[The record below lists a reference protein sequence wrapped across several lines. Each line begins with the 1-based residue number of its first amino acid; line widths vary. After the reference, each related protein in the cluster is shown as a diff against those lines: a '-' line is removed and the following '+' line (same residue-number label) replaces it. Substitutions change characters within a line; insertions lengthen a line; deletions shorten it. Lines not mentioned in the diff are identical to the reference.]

1 MLSRFNKP
9 IICAVLIGIGFW
21 VTLFLLIFGCAQTKP
36 IEDKAYEISP
46 KQGVTVNN
54 VTIISDKSMQMLIE
68 LSREDLE
75 KAVQLLNRHGGIVL
89 HMGAWG
95 IKVEGIK
102 ASRTTTSEATSEQKA
117 DVSVIPK

>member
-9 IICAVLIGIGFW
+9 IICAVLIEIGFW
-21 VTLFLLIFGCAQTKP
+21 VTLFLFIFGCAQTKP

-46 KQGVTVNN
+46 KQVVNN

-75 KAVQLLNRHGGIVL
+75 RAVKLLNRHGGIVL

-102 ASRTTTSEATSEQKA
+102 ASRTTTSEAKQDTAIKGSLTQ
-117 DVSVIPK
+117 

>member
-1 MLSRFNKP
+1 MNRRYSIPTVALIITILTIGLML
-9 IICAVLIGIGFW
+9 LM
-21 VTLFLLIFGCAQTKP
+21 GCAQTRP
-36 IEDKAYEISP
+36 IEEKEWGVKPEQTVIS
-46 KQGVTVNN
+46 NN
-54 VTIISDKSMQMLIE
+54 VTIISDDAMKMLIE